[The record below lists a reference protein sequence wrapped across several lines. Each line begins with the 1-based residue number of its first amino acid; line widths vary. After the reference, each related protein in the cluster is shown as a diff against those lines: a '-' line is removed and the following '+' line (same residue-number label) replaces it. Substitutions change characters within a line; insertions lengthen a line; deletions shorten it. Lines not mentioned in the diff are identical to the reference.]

1 MRLKSI
7 LIAAALAALATS
19 PSFAQDRG
27 VNPIR
32 AYNYKTLPAPPGMA
46 YIPGGSILI
55 KYGQSDSETSSVK
68 KFSVSSFYIDK
79 TEVTNKQ
86 YRDFINWVIDSVAV
100 AAYIKDDKYFA
111 HNSIDSSSKSIRW
124 NKFKHHGSQIMSS
137 KNKDIQAKIAP
148 MFDHGQIRKDLY
160 NFAYTY
166 LKRGKP
172 GDPKDHWVTENVNV
186 YPDTKVWATDF
197 PNSQTDE
204 LVSEYFTN
212 PAYDDYP
219 VVGVTWKQARAYA
232 YWRSM
237 HSHTKKS
244 KYIKNFQLPYSL
256 PSEAQWAYAAQGSQ
270 DAMEDYTTD
279 SSRIPRDK
287 KNRLIA
293 NFKQDEGDYTEDGS
307 SYTVPVTSYAPNAFG
322 LYNMEGNV
330 AEWVL
335 DSYNESAWAF
345 VHDQNPVLLYDADS
359 TESNFMKSKVV
370 RGGSWKDNARY
381 LSPYIRD
388 YESQDIPHSYIG
400 FRCVMPAP
408 EILGKRVETRKVS
421 YQNKRTRKPGKTEQQ
436 AQKDVVTSSS
446 SNTASSDNTDNKN
459 TTTKN
464 NTDETNTK

>member
-1 MRLKSI
+1 MYFKSI
-7 LIAAALAALATS
+7 LVAMAFATFFVS
-19 PSFAQDRG
+19 SYAQDR
-27 VNPIR
+27 VVAPIR
-32 AYNYKTLPAPPGMA
+32 AYNYKTIPAPPGMA
-46 YIPGGSILI
+46 YIPGGSIVV

-86 YRDFINWVIDSVAV
+86 YRDFINWVIDSVAI
-100 AAYIKDDKYFA
+100 AAYIKDDQYFN
-111 HNSIDSSSKSIRW
+111 HNSLDSSSRSIRW
-124 NKFKHHGSQIMSS
+124 NKFKHHGRNIMSS
-137 KNKDIQAKIAP
+137 KSADIQNKIAP
-148 MFDHGQIRKDLY
+148 MFDHGQIRKELY
-160 NFAYTY
+160 SFAFTY

-172 GDPKDHWVTENVNV
+172 GDSKDRFVTESINV

-204 LVSEYFTN
+204 LVAEYFTN

-219 VVGVTWKQARAYA
+219 VVGVTWKQARAFA
-232 YWRSM
+232 YWRSI

-244 KYIKNFQLPYSL
+244 KYIRNFQLPYTL

-270 DAMEDYTTD
+270 EAMEQYNAD
-279 SSRIPRDK
+279 STAVPRDK

-307 SYTVPVTSYAPNAFG
+307 SYTVPVTSYSPNAFG

-335 DSYNESAWAF
+335 DAYNESAWAF

-370 RGGSWKDNARY
+370 RGGSWKDNARF

-388 YESQDIPHSYIG
+388 YESQDVPHSYIG

-408 EILGKRVETRKVS
+408 EILGKRVETRKVR
-421 YQNKRTRKPGKTEQQ
+421 YENKRSSKSDKPM
-436 AQKDVVTSSS
+436 VI
-446 SNTASSDNTDNKN
+446 NTDTSTN
-459 TTTKN
+459 TNTN
-464 NTDETNTK
+464 NTNTNTNTNTGTKTNIEETNTK